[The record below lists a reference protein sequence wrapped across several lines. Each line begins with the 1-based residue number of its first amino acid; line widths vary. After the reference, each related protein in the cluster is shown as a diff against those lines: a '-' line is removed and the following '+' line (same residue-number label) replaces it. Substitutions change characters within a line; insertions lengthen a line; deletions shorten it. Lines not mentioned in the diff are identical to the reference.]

1 MFMKKILLFVFTFVL
16 STSSFAED
24 LTNWS
29 NEDLCRWIDTVSI
42 PEPISVEINMRE
54 VVCYDVLGSSQSA
67 LEVPISNEHGT
78 VFPSPALRDKKKVSG
93 FNFIFN
99 YKITL

>member
-1 MFMKKILLFVFTFVL
+1 MRKLLLFVFTFVL
-16 STSSFAED
+16 STTSFAED

-29 NEDLCRWIDTVSI
+29 NEDLCRWIDTLSI

-54 VVCYDVLGSSQSA
+54 VVCYDVLGLSQSA
-67 LEVPISNEHGT
+67 LSVPISNEHGT
-78 VFPSPALRDKKKVSG
+78 VFPSPALQDKKKATG
-93 FNFIFN
+93 LNFMFN

>member
-1 MFMKKILLFVFTFVL
+1 MRKLLLLVFTFVL
-16 STSSFAED
+16 STTSFADD
-24 LTNWS
+24 LSNWS

-54 VVCYDVLGSSQSA
+54 VVCYDVLGSSHSA

-78 VFPSPALRDKKKVSG
+78 VFPSPTLQDKKKASG

>member
-1 MFMKKILLFVFTFVL
+1 MKKILLFVFTFVL
-16 STSSFAED
+16 STTSFAED
-24 LTNWS
+24 LSNWS
-29 NEDLCRWIDTVSI
+29 NEDLCRWIDTLSI

-67 LEVPISNEHGT
+67 LGFPVANEHGT
-78 VFPSPALRDKKKVSG
+78 VFPSPTLQEKKKVSG

>member
-1 MFMKKILLFVFTFVL
+1 MKKMLLFVFTFVL
-16 STSSFAED
+16 STTSFAED

-54 VVCYDVLGSSQSA
+54 VACYDVLGSSQST
-67 LEVPISNEHGT
+67 LEVPIASELGT
-78 VFPSPALRDKKKVSG
+78 VFPSPTLQDKKKASG